1 MQDDND
7 SCYLWDEIL
16 NRLIFELYKKIAFK
30 IDPEKVHDVSL
41 VLLETVYKSYL
52 GKLFHKKII
61 KKSTKEFN
69 IDFDNPIGLAAGFD
83 KNADYLNFISNIGFG
98 FIEVG
103 TLTPKA
109 QSGNPKPRIFRL
121 IDDKAIINH
130 LGFNNKGID
139 YAISRIRKFNKNIPI
154 GINIGKNA
162 STDVKDAF
170 RDYEYCL
177 RKAYS
182 IADYITLNI
191 SSPNTKNLRDLQK
204 GEKINNFLH
213 SIKSLHDNLKK
224 VYKKHTP
231 LVVKIAP
238 DITNE
243 MIFELSKLL
252 NEYEIDGIICTNTTI
267 DKSSLN
273 DQYKDIQ
280 GGLSGKPLIEK
291 SNSVLGEFSKIVN
304 KDKTIIGVGGVDSWE
319 TADKKFKLGANLLQ
333 LYTGLVY
340 KGPGVI
346 EEILRG

>member
-1 MQDDND
+1 M
-7 SCYLWDEIL
+7 

-61 KKSTKEFN
+61 KKSTRQFN

-98 FIEVG
+98 FVEVG

-121 IDDKAIINH
+121 INDKAIINH

-139 YAISRIRKFNKNIPI
+139 YAISRIRRFNKNIPI

-182 IADYITLNI
+182 VADYITLNI

-243 MIFELSKLL
+243 MIFDLSKLL
-252 NEYEIDGIICTNTTI
+252 DEYEIDGIICTNTTI
-267 DKSSLN
+267 DKSSLDN
-273 DQYKDIQ
+273 QYKDIQ
-280 GGLSGKPLIEK
+280 GGLSGKPLIDK
-291 SNSVLGEFSKIVN
+291 SNLILGEFSKIVD

-319 TADKKFKLGANLLQ
+319 TADKKFNLGANLLQ
-333 LYTGLVY
+333 LYTSLVY
-340 KGPGVI
+340 KGPSVI

>member
-1 MQDDND
+1 M
-7 SCYLWDEIL
+7 

-30 IDPEKVHDVSL
+30 LDPEKVHDISL
-41 VLLETVYKSYL
+41 VLLEGVYKSYL

-61 KKSTKEFN
+61 KKSTKQFN
-69 IDFDNPIGLAAGFD
+69 IDFDNPVGLAAGFD
-83 KNADYLNFISNIGFG
+83 KNADYLNFISNVGFG
-98 FIEVG
+98 FVEVG

-121 IDDKAIINH
+121 INDKAIINH

-139 YAISRIRKFNKNIPI
+139 YGISRIKKFNKNVPI

-177 RKAYS
+177 RRSYS
-182 IADYITLNI
+182 VADYITLNI
-191 SSPNTKNLRDLQK
+191 SSPNTKDLRDLQK
-204 GEKINNFLH
+204 GEKVSNFLH
-213 SIKSLHDNLKK
+213 SIKTLHDNLKK

-231 LVVKIAP
+231 LVIKIAP

-243 MIFELSKLL
+243 NIFDLSKLL
-252 NEYEIDGIICTNTTI
+252 DEYEIDGVICTNTTI
-267 DKSSLN
+267 DKSCLHN
-273 DQYKDIQ
+273 QYKDIQ
-280 GGLSGKPLIEK
+280 GGLSGRPLTQK
-291 SNSVLGEFSKIVN
+291 SNRILAEFSKSLN
-304 KDKTIIGVGGVDSWE
+304 SNRTIIGVGGVDSWE
-319 TADKKFKLGANLLQ
+319 TANEKFKLGADLLQ

-346 EEILRG
+346 EEILRD

>member
-1 MQDDND
+1 M
-7 SCYLWDEIL
+7 IL

-30 IDPEKVHDVSL
+30 VDPEKVHDVSL
-41 VLLETVYKSYL
+41 VLLENIYKSYI
-52 GKLFHKKII
+52 GRLFHKKITN
-61 KKSTKEFN
+61 KSTKQFDIN
-69 IDFDNPIGLAAGFD
+69 FDNPVGLAAGFD
-83 KNADYLNFISNIGFG
+83 KNADYLNFISNVGFG
-98 FIEVG
+98 FVEVG

-109 QSGNPKPRIFRL
+109 QLGNPKPRIFRL
-121 IDDKAIINH
+121 IKDEAIINH

-139 YAISRIRKFNKNIPI
+139 YGIARIKRFNKNIPI

-162 STDVKDAF
+162 STDVRDAF

-182 IADYITLNI
+182 VADYITLNI
-191 SSPNTKNLRDLQK
+191 SSPNTKDLRDLQK
-204 GEKINNFLH
+204 GEKISNFLH

-231 LVVKIAP
+231 LVIKIAP

-243 MIFELSKLL
+243 MIFDLSELL
-252 NEYEIDGIICTNTTI
+252 ERYEIDGIICTNTTI
-267 DKSSLN
+267 DKSCLDN
-273 DQYKDIQ
+273 KYKDIQ

-291 SNSVLGEFSKIVN
+291 SNKVLAEFSKIV
-304 KDKTIIGVGGVDSWE
+304 DKNVTIIGVGGIDSWE
-319 TADKKFKLGANLLQ
+319 TANNKFNLGADLLQ

-346 EEILRG
+346 KEILGG